1 MLKIA
6 PLLVFI
12 FLVLVACTNSNSPK
26 QDQTG
31 MIKDSIAPEHSWDT
45 LYLDST
51 SRVIGDS
58 TAKGKIRT
66 VNIQF
71 RPFISFEDYPSKG
84 TFKQK
89 LASIDYKSHKIA
101 REYKTVITDQYKSE
115 GVNFAGYYCL
125 ATWGCGAPCAG
136 CAIVDSRTGKVYPG
150 PTSSIGYSY
159 RMNSRMLIVNP
170 PDENGYVSGEAEYE
184 FYPSIYIWNEEHK
197 VWVKKNSGFEGN
209 TWEKVDMNA
218 DWF

>member
-1 MLKIA
+1 MLK
-6 PLLVFI
+6 PQN
-12 FLVLVACTNSNSPK
+12 FLAFLSLILASCSSNTPK
-26 QDQTG
+26 HDQTN
-31 MIKDSIAPEHSWDT
+31 INKDSIATENSWDT
-45 LYLDST
+45 IYLDST
-51 SRVIGDS
+51 SRVIGNS

-71 RPFISFEDYPSKG
+71 RPFISFEDYPSNVK
-84 TFKQK
+84 FKEK
-89 LASIDYKSHKIA
+89 LAQIDYKSHKIA
-101 REYKTVITDQYKSE
+101 REYKTVITEQYKSE

-150 PTSSIGYSY
+150 PTSSIGYSF

-170 PDENGYVSGEAEYE
+170 PDEDGYVGGDAEYE